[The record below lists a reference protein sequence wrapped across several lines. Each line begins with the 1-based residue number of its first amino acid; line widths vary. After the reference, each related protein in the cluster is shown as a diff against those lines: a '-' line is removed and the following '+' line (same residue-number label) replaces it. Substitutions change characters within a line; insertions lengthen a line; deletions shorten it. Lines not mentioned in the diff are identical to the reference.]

1 MTTINIKISK
11 TPDQDLVQLS
21 GYTIYQYP
29 LKVRFPGLHVNNHIY
44 KIRDT
49 TYGVMPSGLDA
60 MTVQDLQTGNISI
73 IYAGTDPTQPAD
85 ISTDVSLVLS
95 SGTSQQ

>member
-29 LKVRFPGLHVNNHIY
+29 LKVRFPRLYVNNHWFNITLEGICEE
-44 KIRDT
+44 KSNFHIGRI
-49 TYGVMPSGLDA
+49 GKGCNKWI
-60 MTVQDLQTGNISI
+60 GN
-73 IYAGTDPTQPAD
+73 D
-85 ISTDVSLVLS
+85 
-95 SGTSQQ
+95 